1 MVLNIKKKRKEK
13 KVFLKDKHLKNW
25 VYMFIYLFQQF
36 CCLFVNIVRGWT
48 MSKVSK

>member
-25 VYMFIYLFQQF
+25 VYIFIYLFISTVL
-36 CCLFVNIVRGWT
+36 LFVC
-48 MSKVSK
+48 

>member
-25 VYMFIYLFQQF
+25 VYIFIYLFIYF
-36 CCLFVNIVRGWT
+36 NSFVVCLLILLEDGR
-48 MSKVSK
+48 